1 MLLFPEPFG
10 PDIDMRPGSKSIVVF
25 LNPKDLKPKI
35 STFLI

>member
-10 PDIDMRPGSKSIVVF
+10 PEIEISPGSKSITVF
-25 LNPKDLKPKI
+25 LNPKDLKPNI